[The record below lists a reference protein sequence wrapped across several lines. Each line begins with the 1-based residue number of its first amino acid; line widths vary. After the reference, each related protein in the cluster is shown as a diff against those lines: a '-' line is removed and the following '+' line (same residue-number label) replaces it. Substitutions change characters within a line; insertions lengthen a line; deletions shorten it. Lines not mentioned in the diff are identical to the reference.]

1 MKYTGPK
8 VRLSRRLGIAMTPKA
23 AKVMELKPYPPGQH
37 GMARQRKMSDYKRQ
51 LIEKQRL
58 RNQYNLS
65 ERQMRNYFKK
75 AAMRSGNPAQRLIE
89 MLETRLDAVV
99 LRSRMAKTIYAARQ
113 YVNHGHIMVNGKR
126 VNIPSY
132 QVREGDVISVREK
145 SRKVPQFMEA
155 WEEAVALP
163 VPTYLEVDEKAHSAK
178 LVAKPDREEVPVIC
192 EMSLVT
198 EFYSK

>member
-58 RNQYNLS
+58 RAQYNLS
-65 ERQMRNYFKK
+65 EKQLHNYFMK
-75 AAMRSGNPAQRLIE
+75 AASKAGNPAQRLIE

-99 LRSRMAKTIYAARQ
+99 MRTRMAKTIYAARQ
-113 YVNHGHIMVNGKR
+113 YVNHGHVLVNGKR
-126 VNIPSY
+126 VNVPSY
-132 QVREGDVISVREK
+132 QLREGDVVTIREK
-145 SRKVPQFMEA
+145 SRKIPQLMES

-163 VPTYLEVDEKAHSAK
+163 VPPYLEVSEKEHSAK
-178 LVAKPDREEVPVIC
+178 LVAKPQRDDVPVTC

>member
-8 VRLSRRLGIAMTPKA
+8 VRLSRRLGVAITPKA

-37 GMARQRKMSDYKRQ
+37 GVARQRKMSDYKRQ

-65 ERQMRNYFKK
+65 ERQLRNYFKK
-75 AAMRSGNPAQRLIE
+75 AAMTTGNPAQRLIE
-89 MLETRLDAVV
+89 MLETRLDAVI

-113 YVNHGHIMVNGKR
+113 YVSHGHILVNGRR
-126 VNIPSY
+126 VDIPAF
-132 QVREGDVISVREK
+132 QVREGDVVTVKEK
-145 SRKVPQFMEA
+145 SRKIPQLMDA

-163 VPTYLEVDEKAHSAK
+163 VPTYLEIDEKAHSAK
-178 LVAKPDREEVPVIC
+178 LVAKPNREEVPVIC